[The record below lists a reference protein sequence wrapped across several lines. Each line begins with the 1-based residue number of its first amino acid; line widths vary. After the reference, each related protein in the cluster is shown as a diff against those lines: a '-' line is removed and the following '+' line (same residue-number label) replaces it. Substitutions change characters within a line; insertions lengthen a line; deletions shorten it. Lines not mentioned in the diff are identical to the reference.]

1 VSKGNDV
8 RRLRDLEVVSDG
20 LLDRDGCPS
29 WCEHEHGDTAVDFH
43 HDGEMT
49 IIYVTDAMSPEG
61 FAKIYVNVSQNVPAE
76 SPVEPPYVEVQDEHR
91 TLLLLTP
98 VDCLHLARALLER
111 AGEVAGEEPGRQD
124 GAPEVRG
131 VVAQVMDDVGS
142 LFTVLNPPWA
152 SDVSQTDEEAEPGL
166 PVAP

>member
-1 VSKGNDV
+1 MSKGNDV
-8 RRLRDLEVVSDG
+8 TRVRDLDVVSDG

-29 WCEHEHGDTAVDFH
+29 WCEHEHGNTAVGFH
-43 HDGEMT
+43 HDGVMT
-49 IIYVTDAMSPEG
+49 IIQVTDAMSPEG

-76 SPVEPPYVEVQDEHR
+76 SPVGPPYVEVQDEHR

-111 AGEVAGEEPGRQD
+111 AGEVAWEESDRQD
-124 GAPEVRG
+124 GAPELRG
-131 VVAQVMDDVGS
+131 LVAQVMDDMGS

-152 SDVSQTDEEAEPGL
+152 ADVSQIDEEAGEGL